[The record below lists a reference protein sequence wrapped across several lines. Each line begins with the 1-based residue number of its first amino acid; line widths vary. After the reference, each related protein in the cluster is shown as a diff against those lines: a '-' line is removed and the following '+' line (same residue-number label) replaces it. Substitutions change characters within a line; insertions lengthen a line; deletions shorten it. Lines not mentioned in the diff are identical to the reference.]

1 MLDMRDNE
9 LSVMLK
15 LGQERIRPALKSFIK
30 SV

>member
-1 MLDMRDNE
+1 MLDVRDNE

-15 LGQERIRPALKSFIK
+15 LRQERMRPALKSFVK